1 MLTISIGVAVMVP
14 TEGSSPEQLVRMAD
28 RALYRAKEKGRN
40 MALLA
45 LPSME

>member
-1 MLTISIGVAVMVP
+1 MTISIGVAAMVP
-14 TEGSSPEQLVRMAD
+14 TEDSTPDQLVQMAD

-45 LPSME
+45 MPPD

>member
-1 MLTISIGVAVMVP
+1 MCIRDST
-14 TEGSSPEQLVRMAD
+14 SPEVLVEMAD

-45 LPSME
+45 MPPL